1 MGQGPVCPNASPEA
15 FESAW
20 INQALVKRSS
30 QANRN
35 TRIFGFL
42 FLRFMQT
49 LTIPHPTL
57 STFSIPLPSEP
68 WPRPFQRLRPRNKQR
83 RLKVAC
89 LPRVWSYCRM
99 LIITSFCRT
108 RQMCCEKCVP
118 FSQVCISRSYNS
130 QSAEAP
136 LAFARSRCEDTF

>member
-1 MGQGPVCPNASPEA
+1 MNPNRTE
-15 FESAW
+15 ELVSAL
-20 INQALVKRSS
+20 INQALLKLSS

-35 TRIFGFL
+35 TQIFGFL
-42 FLRFMQT
+42 FLRFMRT
-49 LTIPHPTL
+49 LTIRHRTHSTL
-57 STFSIPLPSEP
+57 SIPLPSEP
-68 WPRPFQRLRPRNKQR
+68 WLRPFQRVRPRNKQR

-99 LIITSFCRT
+99 RIITSFCRT